1 MLAACG
7 SFVAP
12 LPRKEPVD
20 VVPGNRKFRIFML
33 VCSIVLTLLVVLVM
47 AETLISQ
54 AGTLLGIG

>member
-1 MLAACG
+1 M
-7 SFVAP
+7 
-12 LPRKEPVD
+12 
-20 VVPGNRKFRIFML
+20 VPGNRKFRIFML